1 MNDSKSTEKSFRGQA
16 KLLFPG
22 LLVAVTIAIAARFLS
37 EHYGGPAMLFAL
49 LLGMG
54 FNFLSEEGPAIIGI
68 EFASQRVLQFGVALL
83 GLSIT
88 FEQIMSFGIGVIGMV
103 VAVVFLT
110 ILIGLA
116 L

>member
-49 LLGMG
+49 LIGMG

-88 FEQIMSFGIGVIGMV
+88 FE
-103 VAVVFLT
+103 
-110 ILIGLA
+110 
-116 L
+116 